1 MAKTS
6 GLRDIGKTIKL
17 IYNCDNKAFIIRL
30 LVVIISS
37 ILPLLS
43 LYVLKIMVDSI
54 SDAASQATQNP
65 IENILFPIFL
75 FVAISFA
82 TRFCNIIRKVN
93 NDKLSQKLVFHIN
106 TLIQDKASS
115 IDVSYFD
122 SSTFYDSFHRAQQEC
137 TTRPIRILNDIS
149 SIFGSAIFIVGA
161 IIILAKS
168 SPLIVAIIVAGAIPS
183 FIVRLLKAKKTYAW
197 NKKMTAEFR
206 KSNYYSQ
213 VLTSKTYANEL
224 RAYNLA
230 DRIKKKYQD
239 IRSGVIK
246 QVIGIS
252 TKFAWYDT
260 VSATIEAAVLLA
272 ALIMLTKNTLA
283 STIGIG
289 TFVMLFE
296 TLRRGIGHM
305 QEIITAAGDLFDNRL
320 FISNLFQFLELQPE
334 SKTTQKTLPFP
345 KQILEGIEFKN
356 VRFGYPNSEKP
367 IFNNLNISIKPN
379 QINIIRGQNGYGKT
393 TIVKLLLR
401 LYDCD
406 EGEITIDGINI
417 KEFDI
422 NDLRDNIGVAFQK
435 FVGFNESV
443 AENIAINAET
453 IDPADL
459 ENAAKISN
467 ADEFINKLPQ
477 GYNTKLGKSFGGEEL
492 SIGQWQRL
500 AISRAVYDNKK
511 ILIFDEPTSWL
522 DTESEKTFNE
532 SLKELS
538 RTHTIILTTNSETQY
553 EC

>member
-17 IYNCDNKAFIIRL
+17 IYKCDNKAFIIRL
-30 LVVIISS
+30 LIVITSS
-37 ILPLLS
+37 ILPLLN
-43 LYVLKIMVDSI
+43 LYVLKIMVDRI
-54 SDAASQATQNP
+54 SEAATQATQTSIEIILCP
-65 IENILFPIFL
+65 IIL

-82 TRFCNIIRKVN
+82 TRFCSIIKKVN

-106 TLIQDKASS
+106 TLIQDKASG

-122 SSTFYDSFHRAQQEC
+122 KSTFYDSFHRAQQEC
-137 TTRPIRILNDIS
+137 TTRPIKILNDIS
-149 SIFGSAIFIVGA
+149 GIFGSTIFIAGA
-161 IIILAKS
+161 ILILAKS

-197 NKKMTAEFR
+197 NKKMTVEFR
-206 KSNYYSQ
+206 RSNYYSQ

-224 RAYNLA
+224 RAFNLA
-230 DRIKKKYQD
+230 DKIKKKYQD
-239 IRSGVIK
+239 IRSKVIK

-252 TKFAWYDT
+252 TKYAWYDT
-260 VSATIEAAVLLA
+260 ISATIEAIVLLA
-272 ALIMLTKNTLA
+272 ALIMLTRNTLA

-305 QEIITAAGDLFDNRL
+305 QEIITSAGDLFDNRL

-356 VRFGYPNSEKP
+356 VRFSYPNSDRP
-367 IFNNLNISIKPN
+367 IFNDLNINIKPN

-401 LYDCD
+401 LYDCN

-422 NDLRDNIGVAFQK
+422 DDLRDNIGVVFQK

-443 AENIAINAET
+443 AENIAISAET
-453 IDPADL
+453 IDQANL
-459 ENAAKISN
+459 EKAAKISN
-467 ADEFINKLPQ
+467 ANDFIDNLPQ
-477 GYNTKLGKSFGGEEL
+477 GYNTELGKAFGGEEL

-522 DTESEKTFNE
+522 DTESEETFNE

-538 RTHTIILTTNSETQY
+538 STHTIILTTNSENTK
-553 EC
+553 